1 MKSNDIDLID
11 QIDFF
16 EYIKRIETYKLVG
29 VIEDLEDL
37 EEASEALIELS
48 DRNKEKMIELGG
60 NILTNGL
67 GDVYLQGFTFKLIYN
82 SEPNAAVGLVKDR
95 ISAIAP
101 ILLRDI
107 MDELANDCFQDIAKE
122 IPVGLLRSIKERYMI
137 LDKEDKES
145 IAEEYRRFELA
156 YKGILY

>member
-1 MKSNDIDLID
+1 MILILMTK
-11 QIDFF
+11 QDFF

-29 VIEDLEDL
+29 IIEDLEDL

-82 SEPNAAVGLVKDR
+82 SEPNKCSCR
-95 ISAIAP
+95 ISK
-101 ILLRDI
+101 R
-107 MDELANDCFQDIAKE
+107 QD
-122 IPVGLLRSIKERYMI
+122 
-137 LDKEDKES
+137 
-145 IAEEYRRFELA
+145 
-156 YKGILY
+156 